1 METNKYVVG
10 LVFGV
15 VGAVWHVFWSLLVWA
30 GWAQAFI
37 DFIFR
42 LHFITPPYTISAFD
56 LGTAALLVTVVF
68 ALWYILDSN
77 VRFLRQNE
85 SKIYSTHVKRL

>member
-1 METNKYVVG
+1 MKTNKYVVG
-10 LVFGV
+10 RVFGI

-30 GWAQAFI
+30 GWARPFI

-56 LGTAALLVTVVF
+56 FGTAALLVTVVLC
-68 ALWYILDSN
+68 ALVCL
-77 VRFLRQNE
+77 RFYCRAGVECL
-85 SKIYSTHVKRL
+85 S